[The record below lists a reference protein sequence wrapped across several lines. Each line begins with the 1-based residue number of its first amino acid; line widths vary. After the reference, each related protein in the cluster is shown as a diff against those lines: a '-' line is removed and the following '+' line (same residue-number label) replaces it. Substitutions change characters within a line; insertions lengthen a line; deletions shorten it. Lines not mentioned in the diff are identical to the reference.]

1 MSLEN
6 QVSFVITPE
15 TQAELMAKLGEV
27 DAALSPQLITLNT
40 QQRKKL
46 KAVGD
51 ASEPFISK
59 ALEYSKSHPELG
71 PMFLSVADFEVDVN
85 AMKSLRTIQR
95 ALEQLLVKI
104 DDTLVLSGVEADR
117 AARAYYKSA
126 QNAVENNAAGAIP
139 IVEDLGK
146 RFVKQGNRTPKAAP
160 QAMPA
165 AS

>member
-1 MSLEN
+1 MPLEN

-51 ASEPFISK
+51 AAEPFISK

-71 PMFLSVADFEVDVN
+71 PMFLNVADFEVDVN
-85 AMKSLRTIQR
+85 AMKSLRKIQQ

-146 RFVKQGNRTPKAAP
+146 RFARRASKAAKAP
-160 QAMPA
+160 ESPVP
-165 AS
+165 SES